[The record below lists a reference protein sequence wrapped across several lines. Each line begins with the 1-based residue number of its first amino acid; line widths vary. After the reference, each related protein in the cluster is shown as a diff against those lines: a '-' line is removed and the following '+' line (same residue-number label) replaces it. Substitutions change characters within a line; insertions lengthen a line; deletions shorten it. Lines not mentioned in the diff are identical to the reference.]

1 MSLEQ
6 QATPTPAVAAA
17 MIGSPNF
24 ACGEIDRHLLTVPAA
39 RHTMSPAQQATPMP
53 AVVAAMMGS
62 PNFAFGEIDRCPADC
77 PR

>member
-24 ACGEIDRHLLTVPAA
+24 ACGEIDRHLLTVPAD
-39 RHTMSPAQQATPMP
+39 RHTMSPAQQATPML
-53 AVVAAMMGS
+53 AAAMIGS
-62 PNFAFGEIDRCPADC
+62 PNFAFGEIDRCP
-77 PR
+77 R